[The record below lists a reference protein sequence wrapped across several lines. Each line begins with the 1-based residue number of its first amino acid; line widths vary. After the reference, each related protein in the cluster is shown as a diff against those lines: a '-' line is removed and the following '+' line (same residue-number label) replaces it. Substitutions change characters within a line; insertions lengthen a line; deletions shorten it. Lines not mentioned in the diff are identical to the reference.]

1 MSVSVASWNLT
12 SLGEANLK
20 VQQVTADTMR
30 DGILSK
36 LACEFNSYESSL
48 GSDS

>member
-1 MSVSVASWNLT
+1 MSVSAASWNLT
-12 SLGEANLK
+12 SLGEAK
-20 VQQVTADTMR
+20 VQRVTADTMR

-36 LACEFNSYESSL
+36 LAYEFNSHESSL